1 MKTRMNDPVRL
12 PDGSVSTIAEL
23 EKQGRIKFVKR
34 DNFHRRKGSVG
45 VLYFAEIAP
54 GEGWEIS
61 KYACTEKVKVNNGT
75 L

>member
-1 MKTRMNDPVRL
+1 MRTKMNDPVRL

-34 DNFHRRKGSVG
+34 DNFHRRNGSVG

-61 KYACTEKVKVNNGT
+61 EYTYTGKAKVNNAP